1 MSSEAEF
8 NWIAPQFVVPDVRR
22 TAEWYRDN
30 LGFEIHGYF
39 FEEPPVYAIVS
50 RGGVCIH
57 FGRTDS
63 ATVHT
68 NGSIRRGSM
77 EAWVRVTGI
86 QGLYEEFTAKG
97 VAVPYPPTRRIYD
110 RTEIEITDC
119 DGHKL
124 VFGE

>member
-1 MSSEAEF
+1 MAEPTF
-8 NWIAPQFVVPDVRR
+8 NWIAPSFVVPDVRR

-30 LGFEIHGYF
+30 LGFEINGYF

-50 RGGVCIH
+50 RGDVYIH
-57 FGRTDS
+57 FGRSDS
-63 ATVHT
+63 GDVHIAR
-68 NGSIRRGSM
+68 SIRKMGI

-86 QGLYEEFTAKG
+86 QELYDELIGRG
-97 VAVPYPPTRRIYD
+97 VDVPYPPTRRIYD
-110 RTEIEITDC
+110 RTEIEVTDC

>member
-1 MSSEAEF
+1 MLRQ
-8 NWIAPQFVVPDVRR
+8 IVPLFFTMDIPG
-22 TAEWYRDN
+22 TLAYYKEK
-30 LGFEIHGYF
+30 LGFECLGTWQ
-39 FEEPPVYAIVS
+39 EPPVYAIVS

-68 NGSIRRGSM
+68 NESIRRGSM

-86 QGLYEEFTAKG
+86 QALYEEFISRG
-97 VAVPYPPTRRIYD
+97 VEVPYPPTERIYD